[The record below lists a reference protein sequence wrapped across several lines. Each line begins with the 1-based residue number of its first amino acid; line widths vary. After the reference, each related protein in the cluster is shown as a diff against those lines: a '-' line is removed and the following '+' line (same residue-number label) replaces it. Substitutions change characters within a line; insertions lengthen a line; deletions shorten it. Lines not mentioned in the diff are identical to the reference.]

1 MVAARVAR
9 AKAGID
15 APRAE
20 HDGVATHYDVL
31 GVDSDAA
38 LDEIKRAYYD
48 RARLYHPDAHAA
60 SPPSVRAEAERTMQA
75 LNQAWSVLR
84 DRTHRRRYDR
94 ALAREPVTVGG
105 GSSSSRTR
113 TNGRAGRP
121 VAASSARPSLGVG
134 FQYWFGGA
142 LAGRRTNG
150 RPALNLRLTGSS
162 LEPLV
167 GLLPD
172 GLVAL
177 HAEHTPVG
185 DRQLRHL
192 QGMTSLR
199 LIDLTATGVTDA
211 GLVHLLGARDLET
224 IVLWDT
230 AVTDDALSLLSRF
243 PSLCH
248 LGLGN
253 TRITDAGLHHL
264 ARLRRLRLLQL
275 SGTDVEGPGLR
286 HLHGLPQLEMV
297 TLPWKVRGGHRRR
310 LRASLPRRAQVV

>member
-1 MVAARVAR
+1 M
-9 AKAGID
+9 
-15 APRAE
+15 E
-20 HDGVATHYDVL
+20 THYELL
-31 GVDSDAA
+31 GVHSDADV
-38 LDEIKRAYYD
+38 DEIKRAYYD

-60 SPPSVRAEAERTMQA
+60 SAPSVRAEAERTMQA
-75 LNQAWSVLR
+75 LNQAWSILR
-84 DRTHRRRYDR
+84 DKSHRRRYDR
-94 ALAREPVTVGG
+94 SLVRQSVNIGG
-105 GSSSSRTR
+105 GSARGGASAPTR
-113 TNGRAGRP
+113 NGRPDAGQSQR
-121 VAASSARPSLGVG
+121 ASLGVG

-162 LEPLV
+162 LEPLK

-177 HAEHTPVG
+177 HAEHTPVD
-185 DRQLRHL
+185 DRELRYL

-199 LIDLTATGVTDA
+199 FVDLTATRITDA
-211 GLVHLLGARDLET
+211 GLVHLLAARDLET
-224 IVLWDT
+224 LVLWDT
-230 AVTDDALSLLSRF
+230 SVTDDALALLGRF

-253 TRITDAGLHHL
+253 TRVTDAGLRHL

-275 SGTDVEGPGLR
+275 SGTEVEGHGLR
-286 HLHGLPQLEMV
+286 HLHDLPRLEMV

-310 LRASLPRRAQVV
+310 LRTSLPRGAQVV